1 MHKKPLFVSLLL
13 ILSIFLV
20 ETTPMAK
27 ADGSVDAQDIWVKC
41 DDDAYPEGFG
51 SSDDGVGSTFEDVI
65 KGSIIVHSDLMG
77 LESTWDFNVSQLN
90 FYIDV
95 NEATHLSTAAV
106 YQFISS
112 DDAGALWG
120 QSVERSLSGTG
131 WTEFYPANP
140 IAIPSGQAPK
150 YWSVINANQLTGY
163 IQLRYDSNIGSGEA
177 LGKTQT
183 YGTYPDPMTG
193 ESRTTSYDYWI
204 RGYVTAFTTQKTV
217 FNQYYDV
224 GNITEARRDIDITF
238 PSGISNR
245 EIKMSLPK
253 NEKLLNITYNDG
265 GEWNASLSSSDY
277 TLDKYYN
284 ETHML
289 ITIPEVTIA
298 SYGED
303 FRVFSETYDYV
314 FTMKGLFL
322 ENGTFDG
329 AVTVTAHYLSDSEE
343 REVDGE
349 IELGYDEKPIQFTW
363 DLSGGGTRR
372 IYTYEGS
379 YDIYLFTPED
389 DYSSYSFYIKDY
401 SGSIGSGDTYLES
414 LRVVNGTE
422 RVVERV
428 LIWDTV
434 NAVPLTLTIGQIY
447 ILQAR
452 LYDDSIYRFGYFTP
466 GSDPTPTLT
475 ISGIPFSDQAHY
487 VGEHISVEAARPNA
501 THIQTAYEN
510 LLEDT
515 TDLLIEI
522 CYMNGTQIWNDT
534 TLNDDII
541 FNWYG
546 ADNETDYLVNF
557 EAYSEFYGNI
567 SYSKALAGEKPDI
580 TDPPDLD
587 AVLGQGVRL
596 MISIFL
602 IFMGFIIFSAYTA
615 VLGVFSGLVIT
626 YILNFMAFIP
636 IPIPWTILHALMG
649 LLIMWALAGG
659 NK

>member
-1 MHKKPLFVSLLL
+1 MDKKSLFITLLL
-13 ILSIFLV
+13 ISSLLIV
-20 ETTPMAK
+20 DPPPMAK
-27 ADGSVDAQDIWVKC
+27 ADGSVNAQDIWIKC
-41 DDDAYPEGFG
+41 DDDAYPEGF
-51 SSDDGVGSTFEDVI
+51 SSEDDGETSFENVI
-65 KGSIIVHSDLMG
+65 HGSIIVHSDLMG
-77 LESTWDFNVSQLN
+77 LESTWDFNVTRLN
-90 FYIDV
+90 FYIQV

-106 YQFISS
+106 YQFIAS
-112 DDAGALWG
+112 DNAGALYG
-120 QSVERSLSGTG
+120 ETAEKSLSGTG
-131 WTEFYPANP
+131 WKYFYPDSP
-140 IAIPSGQAPK
+140 IEIPSGTAPK
-150 YWSVINANQLTGY
+150 YWAVINADELTGLL
-163 IQLRYDSNIGSGEA
+163 QLRWDYNIGPGEGLSKA
-177 LGKTQT
+177 QT
-183 YGTYPDPMTG
+183 YGTYPNPMTG
-193 ESRTTSYDYWI
+193 ESVTTTYDYWI
-204 RGYVTAFTTQKTV
+204 RGYVTAFTTNQTV

-224 GNITEARRDIDITF
+224 GNITEARRDINITF

-253 NEKLLNITYNDG
+253 NEKLLNITYSNEG
-265 GEWNASLSSSDY
+265 GWNESLSASDY

-289 ITIPEVTIA
+289 ITIPEATIA

-322 ENGTFDG
+322 ENGTFNG
-329 AVTVTAHYLSDSEE
+329 PVTVTAHYPSGSEE
-343 REVDGE
+343 RVVDGE

-363 DLSGGGTRR
+363 SLSGGGSRR

-379 YDIYLFTPED
+379 YDIYVFTPDD
-389 DYSSYSFYIKDY
+389 DYAAYSFYIKDY
-401 SGSIGSGDTYLES
+401 SGSVGSGDTYLES

-452 LYDDSIYRFGYFTP
+452 LYDGTIYRFGYFTP

-487 VGEHISVEAARPNA
+487 VGEHIAVEATRPNA
-501 THIQTAYEN
+501 THIQIAYEN

-515 TDLLIEI
+515 TDLLVEI
-522 CYMNGTQIWNDT
+522 CYMNGTQVWNDT

-557 EAYSEFYGNI
+557 EAYSEFYGDI

-580 TDPPDLD
+580 TEPPDLD
-587 AVLGQGVRL
+587 AILGSGFRL
-596 MISIFL
+596 MISIF
-602 IFMGFIIFSAYTA
+602 IIYMGFIIFSAYTA
-615 VLGVFSGLVIT
+615 ELGVFSGIAIT
-626 YILNFMAFIP
+626 YVLNYIEFIP
-636 IPIPWTILHALMG
+636 IPIPWYVLHALMG